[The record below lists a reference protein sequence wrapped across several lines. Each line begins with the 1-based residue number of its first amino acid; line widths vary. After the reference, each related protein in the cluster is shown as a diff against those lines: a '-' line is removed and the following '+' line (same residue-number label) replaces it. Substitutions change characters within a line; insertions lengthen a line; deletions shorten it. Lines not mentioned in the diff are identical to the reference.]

1 MLIYLLYVYHLALSH
16 AICRFFSL
24 AQFFYVAYLIVEIVH
39 VDSNSID
46 WHVSFS
52 HLLQYPSANVD
63 YTPRGPFQITFP
75 TRSTRQ
81 EYTVNIIDDFLPE
94 NSEFFNANVNARPE
108 DASIVVIRSP
118 KQPLI
123 EIQDLRDSK
132 WLTALRYTEANYTYV
147 IHHIHA

>member
-1 MLIYLLYVYHLALSH
+1 M
-16 AICRFFSL
+16 
-24 AQFFYVAYLIVEIVH
+24 
-39 VDSNSID
+39 
-46 WHVSFS
+46 
-52 HLLQYPSANVD
+52 
-63 YTPRGPFQITFP
+63 
-75 TRSTRQ
+75 
-81 EYTVNIIDDFLPE
+81 NIIDDFLPE

-132 WLTALRYTEANYTYV
+132 WLTALIYTEANYTYV